1 MSKNFG
7 DIYRSTEISVIFIVE
22 GFWDIEIEL
31 PFESHLPCQPNRNL
45 IKPFGFIHKLSD
57 FFLINMRIRI
67 FHYSLVHSFLRK
79 QRAGKGKD
87 REREEEEEEEAYASI
102 MGRNTGVSGHG
113 DDTMFKWGL
122 FFSGFS
128 DESAFSIRLL
138 RSTPPWENVAL
149 HLRNHRERWRK
160 RLCVHL
166 KDVGLLLFLFTIK
179 TTLMV

>member
-1 MSKNFG
+1 MLKNFSN
-7 DIYRSTEISVIFIVE
+7 IYWSTKISVIFTVE

-31 PFESHLPCQPNRNL
+31 PFESHLPYQPNRNL

-87 REREEEEEEEAYASI
+87 REREREEEEEEAYASI

-113 DDTMFKWGL
+113 GWH
-122 FFSGFS
+122 
-128 DESAFSIRLL
+128 
-138 RSTPPWENVAL
+138 NVQM
-149 HLRNHRERWRK
+149 RP
-160 RLCVHL
+160 
-166 KDVGLLLFLFTIK
+166 LLLWFFRWIC
-179 TTLMV
+179 VFN

>member
-1 MSKNFG
+1 MSNNFG
-7 DIYRSTEISVIFIVE
+7 DIYRSTTISVILTIG

-87 REREEEEEEEAYASI
+87 KERER
-102 MGRNTGVSGHG
+102 RRRRRRLTLRLSGETLEFQAMG
-113 DDTMFKWGL
+113 DDIVFKWGL
-122 FFSGFS
+122 FFFGFS
-128 DESAFSIRLL
+128 NESAFSIRLL
-138 RSTPPWENVAL
+138 QSTPPWECSSTPA
-149 HLRNHRERWRK
+149 K
-160 RLCVHL
+160 P
-166 KDVGLLLFLFTIK
+166 
-179 TTLMV
+179 